1 MTPELQAALDELTEV
16 TRSATEE
23 NTRRLDRLEADI
35 NLKALDPSGRLGGLS
50 GFPDSGGRQAFN
62 KFLRNGREALEPHEA
77 KNLVLSDDTRGGYL
91 APPEFV
97 AEVLKDIVQF
107 SPVRQAARVGQ
118 TAYAKARQPQ
128 VPGRRGYDAGKRA
141 GKRKRKE
148 S

>member
-1 MTPELQAALDELTEV
+1 MNPELQAALDELTEV

-23 NTRRLDRLEADI
+23 NARRLDRLEADI

-91 APPEFV
+91 APPEF
-97 AEVLKDIVQF
+97 AA
-107 SPVRQAARVGQ
+107 PVRNWIGIGARSAG
-118 TAYAKARQPQ
+118 AGHGDLRRDARTPHHNRPHS
-128 VPGRRGYDAGKRA
+128 VIA
-141 GKRKRKE
+141 
-148 S
+148 